1 MIKYLAESKLIE
13 SPIDVNKFVSLLDTL
28 KRDRE
33 KVVTSLAKNDYL
45 PKGLNSKQVA
55 NLLNQKFV
63 NNRARRKAIRTLTEK
78 NLIASNLDVDGA
90 LDIVGPIQDS
100 NRGHAPGYWS
110 MEFPRYYAIKALL
123 DAKNPVIKTPI
134 SAEDLTKLVKGVREQ
149 GAMIKYL
156 AESKLIESPI
166 SIDKTVNLL
175 NTVTWRHRVLIE
187 LVNNG
192 HLPKMTTAKQV
203 TDLLYTQNKQ
213 EWYYH
218 EYRDAIRALVA
229 KGLMP
234 NNLSVDE
241 AVSILG
247 SLTDKGS
254 KRDGDSN
261 WREHAIRTLT
271 NAKNP
276 IIKTPID
283 AEDLTKLLKGVKR
296 QGELTKYLSKNQ
308 LIQ

>member
-1 MIKYLAESKLIE
+1 
-13 SPIDVNKFVSLLDTL
+13 
-28 KRDRE
+28 
-33 KVVTSLAKNDYL
+33 
-45 PKGLNSKQVA
+45 
-55 NLLNQKFV
+55 
-63 NNRARRKAIRTLTEK
+63 
-78 NLIASNLDVDGA
+78 
-90 LDIVGPIQDS
+90 
-100 NRGHAPGYWS
+100 
-110 MEFPRYYAIKALL
+110 
-123 DAKNPVIKTPI
+123 
-134 SAEDLTKLVKGVREQ
+134 
-149 GAMIKYL
+149 
-156 AESKLIESPI
+156 
-166 SIDKTVNLL
+166 
-175 NTVTWRHRVLIE
+175 VTWTRHRVLIE

-192 HLPKMTTAKQV
+192 HLPKMTTSKQV

-241 AVSILG
+241 VVSILG
-247 SLTDKGS
+247 SLADKGG

-283 AEDLTKLLKGVKR
+283 AEDLTKLLKGVK
-296 QGELTKYLSKNQ
+296 LFK
-308 LIQ
+308 